1 MKTSINAIQLVV
13 LCAGVLALDLAA
25 AQETNERSDEEI
37 ARELANPNTALAS
50 VKFKLQHRIYKG
62 DLPDVDGEDSTI
74 LLFQPTLPF
83 PLKNGK
89 TLFVRPGI
97 PLIFDQ
103 PVADGITF
111 TNPGYPSIGLP
122 DPGEIEFSSKS
133 GIGDTT
139 FDVQYGTTTE
149 TGFLWSYGATM
160 TAPTANKGLGTDKWA
175 LGPGFQ
181 LGKVT
186 KKYVIGGFA
195 NHQWDIAG
203 SGDTE
208 INLTTVQFF
217 GVFLPSGGWAIASSP
232 IMSFNHETDD
242 WTIPVNFA
250 VSKTTKLNGR
260 PWKFAVE
267 MNYYVDQPDLYGPEW
282 MIGFIVTPVV
292 TNKMA
297 EWFR

>member
-1 MKTSINAIQLVV
+1 
-13 LCAGVLALDLAA
+13 
-25 AQETNERSDEEI
+25 
-37 ARELANPNTALAS
+37 
-50 VKFKLQHRIYKG
+50 
-62 DLPDVDGEDSTI
+62 
-74 LLFQPTLPF
+74 
-83 PLKNGK
+83 
-89 TLFVRPGI
+89 
-97 PLIFDQ
+97 
-103 PVADGITF
+103 
-111 TNPGYPSIGLP
+111 
-122 DPGEIEFSSKS
+122 
-133 GIGDTT
+133 
-139 FDVQYGTTTE
+139 
-149 TGFLWSYGATM
+149 M
-160 TAPTANKGLGTDKWA
+160 TVPTANKALGTDKWA

-217 GVFLPSGGWAIASSP
+217 GVYLPSGGWAIASSP

>member
-1 MKTSINAIQLVV
+1 VKTSINAIQLVV

-50 VKFKLQHRIYKG
+50 VKFKFQHRIYKG

-89 TLFVRPGI
+89 TLYVRPGI

-111 TNPGYPSIGLP
+111 TSPGYPSIGLP

-139 FDVQYGTTTE
+139 FDVQYGTTTA
-149 TGFLWSYGATM
+149 TGFL
-160 TAPTANKGLGTDKWA
+160 
-175 LGPGFQ
+175 
-181 LGKVT
+181 
-186 KKYVIGGFA
+186 
-195 NHQWDIAG
+195 
-203 SGDTE
+203 
-208 INLTTVQFF
+208 
-217 GVFLPSGGWAIASSP
+217 
-232 IMSFNHETDD
+232 
-242 WTIPVNFA
+242 
-250 VSKTTKLNGR
+250 
-260 PWKFAVE
+260 
-267 MNYYVDQPDLYGPEW
+267 
-282 MIGFIVTPVV
+282 
-292 TNKMA
+292 
-297 EWFR
+297 